1 MRRFASMVC
10 LLVSMGCGSD
20 EPAVVSESGWEFTG
34 YTANPD
40 HHFPDFS
47 NLEGRWDGHFPADC
61 AGTTG
66 ASAFAC
72 TEQHFWQ
79 ALTFDHASRREVSAI
94 YDATIARLE
103 ASGEID
109 PLRLG
114 MMYFRRG
121 HLATALSTE
130 NRYIEGGGV
139 PSFFADFDRALQ
151 LVPSDSFVHPM
162 IDSFD
167 LSIDAV
173 LPYVAPIELGSR
185 EEADEKLTLLRE
197 MSRGDAAG
205 LFLFVTSAAGL
216 PLESGW
222 PEQAREALDEY
233 EALCPNHEC
242 ATTTSRAPFA
252 VPGSDWVFADVYAR
266 LGDRERAI
274 ALYDRALAYPGTEN
288 WPARDGLLAERAA
301 LDERMADYAEAGETQ
316 SPFMAMSSNGPFA
329 CVMCHQPASSRGL
342 PAPFED

>member
-1 MRRFASMVC
+1 MRWLRVSVC
-10 LLVSMGCGSD
+10 LVVSMGCGSD
-20 EPAVVSESGWEFTG
+20 EPGVVSEAGWEFTG
-34 YTANPD
+34 YTADPD
-40 HHFPDFS
+40 HHFPDFADPT
-47 NLEGRWDGHFPADC
+47 GRWDGHFAEDC

-66 ASAFAC
+66 AAAFAC
-72 TEQHFWQ
+72 TEQRFWQ
-79 ALTFDHASRREVSAI
+79 ALTFDHASRREVSAL
-94 YDATIARLE
+94 YDATLARLE

-130 NRYIEGGGV
+130 NQYIEGGGV
-139 PSFFADFDRALQ
+139 PSFFADFDRALE
-151 LVPSDSFVHPM
+151 LVPTESFVHPM
-162 IDSFD
+162 IESFD

-185 EEADEKLTLLRE
+185 EEADVKLTRLRE

-216 PLESGW
+216 PLDSGW
-222 PEQAREALDEY
+222 PAQAREALDEY

-252 VPGSDWVFADVYAR
+252 VPGSDWVFADVFAR
-266 LGDRERAI
+266 LGDRERAA
-274 ALYDRALAYPGTEN
+274 ALYDRAIAFPGTGD
-288 WPARDGLLAERAA
+288 WPARDGLVAERAA
-301 LDERMADYAEAGETQ
+301 LDERMADYAAAGDDQ
-316 SPFMAMSSNGPFA
+316 SVFLSMSSNGAFA

-342 PAPFED
+342 PAPFTD